1 MTNMEFNQARLIFAR
16 HKEGMVG
23 ITAALADFD
32 NIIKAA
38 HRQLVA
44 KLQAVESEVR
54 AQMGECQAMASS
66 GIFPGEI
73 QTMINMY
80 SQALE
85 NTDRTRALLLSL
97 TGIPESQ
104 RNVRANLA
112 IANRAILKA
121 LGQ

>member
-1 MTNMEFNQARLIFAR
+1 MNNMEFNQARLIFAR

-23 ITAALADFD
+23 ITSALADFD
-32 NIIKAA
+32 NTMKAA

-73 QTMINMY
+73 ETMIRMY
-80 SQALE
+80 GLALE
-85 NTDRTRALLLSL
+85 NTDRTRSYLLSL
-97 TGIPESQ
+97 TAVPESQ

-112 IANRAILKA
+112 IVNRAILKA